1 MSNGKDDSKPK
12 GTPQKPSATV
22 GGRDDGTEKRSG
34 RVAYDS
40 RGNPI
45 WEWQLETGVYSRDV
59 NTQKLKKLDLGELS
73 IAETA
78 IQKRPEGLEESP
90 KGTPER
96 GFNPYDNSGTGP
108 SAYDKARTT
117 AKKPVAQ
124 PAKPPA
130 PRSPADMRKLDEWI
144 KLKKNTKD
152 KKED

>member
-12 GTPQKPSATV
+12 KAPDKQSATV
-22 GGRDDGTEKRSG
+22 GGRDAGTDKRSG

-59 NTQKLKKLDLGELS
+59 STQKLKKLDLGELS

-78 IQKRPEGLEESP
+78 IQKRPTGLQEP
-90 KGTPER
+90 AKGTPER
-96 GFNPYDNSGTGP
+96 GFNPYDNAGTGP

-117 AKKPVAQ
+117 ANKPAAA
-124 PAKPPA
+124 PKAPTP

-144 KLKKNTKD
+144 KQKKNAK
-152 KKED
+152 